1 MVVTHHFVFK
11 LVESH
16 HMADVHH
23 MVEVHHMVKIHYMV
37 KVTIIFDVIALE
49 LACRPVRVQTGEWN
63 VVLRKGL
70 E

>member
-23 MVEVHHMVKIHYMV
+23 MVEVHHMVKIHYTV
-37 KVTIIFDVIALE
+37 KVTIIFDAIALDM
-49 LACRPVRVQTGEWN
+49 ACQSVRVKTGEWK
-63 VVLRKGL
+63 VVLRTL
-70 E
+70 LA